1 MYNVQVNENN
11 FYTGSYATV
20 GTVKNGVN
28 VSKLPPSENSL
39 CYKLVDVEV
48 PEEKQV
54 PILEYT
60 KTVESET
67 EFDTYYTMTVINE
80 DVEET
85 ESDTT
90 GDETETPVTE
100 ESTET
105 TISITE
111 EEYNE
116 LSDEEKERV
125 TITQVPKMVTIVLL
139 KDEYDALSDEE
150 KDGFIAAYRVDENG
164 ELVLETI
171 QVTKIVK
178 DWEFSQERYDELEA
192 ERVQKEK
199 EQEEAQEYQESIS
212 NEALKAENQ
221 MLREEVAALKDE
233 NAALNDEV
241 VNTQL
246 ALVEVYEMMLQ

>member
-28 VSKLPPSENSL
+28 VSKLPPSKDSL

-48 PEEKQV
+48 TEEKEV

-60 KTVESET
+60 KIVESET
-67 EFDTYYTMTVINE
+67 EFYTYYTMTIVNE
-80 DVEET
+80 EVEET
-85 ESDTT
+85 ETNNT

-100 ESTET
+100 EITET

-111 EEYNE
+111 EEYNA

-125 TITQVPKMVTIVLL
+125 TITQVPKMIAIVLL

-171 QVTKIVK
+171 QVTKMVK
-178 DWEFSQERYDELEA
+178 DWEFSQERYVQLEA

-199 EQEEAQEYQESIS
+199 EQEEAKEYQESIS
-212 NEALKAENQ
+212 NEALKAENK
-221 MLREEVAALKDE
+221 MLREEVDMLTSCLLE
-233 NAALNDEV
+233 MSEM
-241 VNTQL
+241 
-246 ALVEVYEMMLQ
+246 VYA